1 MHDNPPCSTL
11 FIGNLGPGVT
21 EAELRRVFSVQPGYV
36 QLRFSLNQRGVT
48 CFVEFDSVENAV
60 LTHTQLQ
67 GQVLETND
75 RGAMRI
81 QFSKSPLNRKRDA
94 GGNPAGGG
102 LEYGAQAPSAPL
114 QLPIIKL

>member
-1 MHDNPPCSTL
+1 
-11 FIGNLGPGVT
+11 
-21 EAELRRVFSVQPGYV
+21 
-36 QLRFSLNQRGVT
+36 
-48 CFVEFDSVENAV
+48 
-60 LTHTQLQ
+60 
-67 GQVLETND
+67 
-75 RGAMRI
+75 MRI